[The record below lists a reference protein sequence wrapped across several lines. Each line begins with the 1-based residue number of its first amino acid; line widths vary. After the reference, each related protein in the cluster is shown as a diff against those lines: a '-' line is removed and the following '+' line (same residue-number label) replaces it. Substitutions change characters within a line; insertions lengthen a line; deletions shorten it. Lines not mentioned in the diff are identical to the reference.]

1 MTGSFYLKRWA
12 ILALL
17 AGCTVMQKS
26 VKQEWSLDADE
37 RKECGMKGHEFVMS
51 DDSMMS
57 STAMCQNFIDHMD
70 TAFEKWT
77 PRKRYTLYKA

>member
-1 MTGSFYLKRWA
+1 M
-12 ILALL
+12 
-17 AGCTVMQKS
+17 
-26 VKQEWSLDADE
+26 DADE